1 MSTVATTGLMRLA
14 GLSQFEFHALFI
26 ERGKT
31 ANKTAVP
38 GLNCAHQNL
47 PYIQVLTVQR
57 ERREVVVSC
66 CCVLGLGSVPKV
78 HAGCSRQHQADRRSG
93 C

>member
-1 MSTVATTGLMRLA
+1 MSKRLT
-14 GLSQFEFHALFI
+14 ALL
-26 ERGKT
+26 

-57 ERREVVVSC
+57 ERQEVVGK
-66 CCVLGLGSVPKV
+66 LTIFG
-78 HAGCSRQHQADRRSG
+78 
-93 C
+93 